1 MDITSTLKV
10 KHVINYPQIKVHSR
24 QPTTTAIK
32 ISIFFLFL
40 SVYLPIPRS
49 YYTLLR
55 YPWFKQKKTLS
66 CLGIAPLHDFTQE
79 TLKSTCLIVM
89 KMSYKSTWLQETFL
103 HSEQWTSSHNRFR
116 YKQDF
121 IPLYTLSLP
130 QPNYEQTY
138 KFTPS
143 RWYVSRTAL
152 CGANFIKCKI
162 PTKFTICFTSC
173 T

>member
-1 MDITSTLKV
+1 MYRSSSEKVDITSTLKV

-66 CLGIAPLHDFTQE
+66 CLGIAPLHDFCVIPTLPFAYEENYPRNTQINLFNCDE
-79 TLKSTCLIVM
+79 DE
-89 KMSYKSTWLQETFL
+89 LQEHLVARDFL
-103 HSEQWTSSHNRFR
+103 HSLQWTWTNLFSSHNRFR

-121 IPLYTLSLP
+121 IP
-130 QPNYEQTY
+130 
-138 KFTPS
+138 K
-143 RWYVSRTAL
+143 
-152 CGANFIKCKI
+152 
-162 PTKFTICFTSC
+162 TSMQIGD
-173 T
+173 